1 MSAQTKRKTMEALRL
16 QVRDVIK
23 SAFDEKVIGKR
34 LEGLAEAAGRKIEGR
49 VEKVLEAVQEKFS
62 LDDSERDSVL
72 KHLIEGGN
80 LTQYGLH
87 AAITRSAQDVE
98 EYDRATELEYAGGA
112 VLELPRTEWTRL
124 AEAA

>member
-98 EYDRATELEYAGGA
+98 E
-112 VLELPRTEWTRL
+112 
-124 AEAA
+124 